1 MKAEAHVVQDLRFEV
16 EFESQ
21 DQAFD
26 EQERLSAFAQGP
38 ALRIVE
44 EAFDEA
50 LAPGEVLRLELL
62 DIDLGAVDAADME
75 AQWADR
81 LRVRLQEVLA
91 GHRAQRAPAATED
104 AHPGASWHTPEQADL
119 EALLHFLQHGRHAWH
134 SSQHSDPVALANRV
148 WQHSAQGLVSRLR
161 GLLTPVAVLPTSRD
175 GLPSGASDE
184 AAQRVAQR
192 VLQRLLRQL
201 PGPWLQA
208 MEAALRGAAAVPQ
221 RPWPSTLALAQQ
233 RLQLALVSPLAT
245 VAAVP
250 TTVPPAADTRQ
261 PMADAER
268 RAALHRLKALLM
280 DDASTLSA
288 ADQAELQALWQRL
301 QRTDAEGLRQSLL
314 SLGALARVRR
324 RMARLW
330 PEALLRQLPALWLGT
345 EAAAAVAA
353 AVKDVRGHGRP
364 AARRQRWEAA
374 LRHLLVAGG
383 LDPFDCRVLAAAID
397 AQAPPRGSSG
407 PSSMLSAQLSAQ
419 PPLWPSL
426 RPSLLPPLPLP
437 APLPPPLLPDTTADQ
452 TRAALRLQANTWA
465 RQRVL
470 AAVATR
476 ADLARCLSAWLPAAD
491 AGALAAL
498 AFDTLPR
505 AWLAAQPAGA
515 SPLDAA
521 RRCQWCLQHLASAPD
536 DSVTAQNL
544 VAVWWRAIALQ
555 LQHSPSALLAALQRD
570 PGPADRGDTA
580 DSARRAAWLRWLPVG
595 AAQAA
600 VQQPLPAATSV
611 ARGAAGSSAASSRER
626 AAEHARA
633 DAPEPT
639 PAPAPASASASASAS
654 EPGPGPEPAAAR
666 LRLIVALSGG
676 AWDSVPQDWQR
687 MQRADPD
694 TLRAVLRECA
704 AHAAARRHIAT
715 QLSPS
720 MWFALLTLFLPEPAA
735 MRLAA
740 GLMRLAR
747 LQPCAVEPSGVRP
760 DAEPDPATT
769 IELRS
774 QALAALLWRPSET
787 GSDAGSAVLT
797 KLLHRR
803 ARDLALP
810 PSRVARAAA
819 VDAGRQPALAQ
830 WFEAAAR
837 RADEDAAV
845 AEIAADADAEVDAD
859 ADAEVEAQVDTD
871 THTDTEVP
879 AARLAL
885 ALQPGG
891 AADLALGWQAVFA
904 AGPGP
909 ALRALQQL
917 AEQTRLRH
925 SLAQQ
930 ADPRMW
936 RQLLALCLPPGQDA
950 QVEQAAH
957 SLALEMSGTL
967 GLDDATRFLR
977 ERSLEALLWQPGPD
991 ASRVAGHLLEQTAW
1005 RLGLPLPALA
1015 QRLESGASAAG
1026 LFAPW
1031 VAERS
1036 PRDIGVLARSADRA
1050 NGIDRTGRGHG
1061 RGHRARHKP
1070 TPATAS
1076 IGPVI
1081 GSVIGLV
1088 INHLRSP
1095 YSSAATEATQ
1105 GARTAL
1111 LALCGPGH
1119 KADDPVEGRAV
1130 RHALA
1135 HELESP
1141 ASAHRLAHW
1150 LQPGELRSVVAWLR
1164 PTDATALRT
1173 LWPALQ
1179 ALADG
1184 DEAAESTLSTA
1195 SVGAAVAVSAA
1206 ASAAD
1211 SATDSASAPA
1221 PAAWPVVA
1229 RQLLRECFEE
1239 DRPLDPAGLQQRA
1252 RQALQRAAALR
1263 QPVPVESSALSVAT
1277 SARAPHT
1284 LPDPLADIPTEALF
1298 INNAGLVLA
1307 APYLPR
1313 LFGMLGL
1320 AGDKAFVDAAAAE
1333 RGVLLLQYAVT
1344 GELQAPEPLLL
1355 LNKILCGL
1363 PLHGPVGRDFEPSR
1377 AERDAVDGL
1386 LRAIIGHW
1394 KALGQTSVAGL
1405 RQTFLQREG
1414 RLEHKDDTW
1423 QLQVQRQT
1431 FDVLLD
1437 RLPWGF
1443 ATIKYP
1449 WMREVLHV
1457 QW

>member
-1 MKAEAHVVQDLRFEV
+1 MWWVARVLRTGPTMKAEAHVVQDLRFEV

-81 LRVRLQEVLA
+81 LRARLQEVLA
-91 GHRAQRAPAATED
+91 GHRAQQVIAAAED

-134 SSQHSDPVALANRV
+134 SAQHSDPVALAHRV

-208 MEAALRGAAAVPQ
+208 LEAALRGAAAVPQ
-221 RPWPSTLALAQQ
+221 RPWPGTLALAQQ

-245 VAAVP
+245 AA
-250 TTVPPAADTRQ
+250 TVPPAADTRQ

-268 RAALHRLKALLM
+268 RAALHRLKALLV
-280 DDASTLSA
+280 DDAPTLSA

-301 QRTDAEGLRQSLL
+301 QRTDAAGLRQSLL

-353 AVKDVRGHGRP
+353 AVKGVRGHGRP
-364 AARRQRWEAA
+364 AARRRRWEAA

-383 LDPFDCRVLAAAID
+383 LDPFDCRVLAAAIA
-397 AQAPPRGSSG
+397 AQSPPRGSSG
-407 PSSMLSAQLSAQ
+407 PSSLPSAQ
-419 PPLWPSL
+419 PSAQPSLWPSL
-426 RPSLLPPLPLP
+426 RPSLPPLLPPLL
-437 APLPPPLLPDTTADQ
+437 PLLPDTTADQ

-491 AGALAAL
+491 TAALAAL

-515 SPLDAA
+515 LPLDAA

-536 DSVTAQNL
+536 GSVTAHKL

-570 PGPADRGDTA
+570 AAPADRSDTA
-580 DSARRAAWLRWLPVG
+580 DSARRTAWLRWLPVG

-600 VQQPLPAATSV
+600 VQQPLPAATPV

-626 AAEHARA
+626 AAEHA
-633 DAPEPT
+633 
-639 PAPAPASASASASAS
+639 PAP

-740 GLMRLAR
+740 GLIRLAR
-747 LQPCAVEPSGVRP
+747 LQPCAVEPSGVRA
-760 DAEPDPATT
+760 DAEPDLAAT

-774 QALAALLWRPSET
+774 QALAALVWRPAET
-787 GSDAGSAVLT
+787 GSDTGSAVLT
-797 KLLHRR
+797 QLLHRR
-803 ARDLALP
+803 ARDLALL

-819 VDAGRQPALAQ
+819 ADAGRQPALAQ
-830 WFEAAAR
+830 WFEAAAW
-837 RADEDAAV
+837 RADDAK
-845 AEIAADADAEVDAD
+845 ADADAEADAEADAD
-859 ADAEVEAQVDTD
+859 ADAET
-871 THTDTEVP
+871 P
-879 AARLAL
+879 ATRLAL

-891 AADLALGWQAVFA
+891 AADLALAWQAVFA

-967 GLDDATRFLR
+967 GLNDATRFLR

-1050 NGIDRTGRGHG
+1050 DGVDRTGRGH
-1061 RGHRARHKP
+1061 RPEHRARHKP
-1070 TPATAS
+1070 APAAAS
-1076 IGPVI
+1076 IRPVI
-1081 GSVIGLV
+1081 GPV

-1119 KADDPVEGRAV
+1119 NAGDPAEGRAV

-1135 HELESP
+1135 RELESP

-1184 DEAAESTLSTA
+1184 DEAAASTLSTA
-1195 SVGAAVAVSAA
+1195 SAG
-1206 ASAAD
+1206 ASAAG
-1211 SATDSASAPA
+1211 SASAPA

-1263 QPVPVESSALSVAT
+1263 QPVPTQASARSVAT
-1277 SARAPHT
+1277 PACAPHT
-1284 LPDPLADIPTEALF
+1284 LPDPLADIPNEALF

-1320 AGDKAFVDAAAAE
+1320 AGDKAFVDAAATE